1 MVVGSG
7 LLRRA
12 KAALCFSSSQTRVLE
27 AAAQNGELTL
37 HNFHVSDRSF
47 SLVQIPG
54 GSFRT
59 WHLNGPVGSQTRD
72 AYQLFSGSGKLLP
85 VSGSD
90 HAAKGGIGSS
100 FAVADPPSSK
110 SSIQM
115 GFCLEP
121 WYGNFYHWLIWCAPR
136 LLLLH
141 HTLGVTNFY
150 FPLGASRYPF
160 IVQTMTLLGLNSDAI
175 VEVPV
180 GFHEA
185 HTVAA
190 VQDFVPHYS
199 VYSLIAKC
207 AVDASPFGLEHNTV
221 RGYYLT
227 RGDDVSNP
235 RELANEDQ
243 IVEICRLQ
251 GLIALNPAS
260 LALAEQIRLFS
271 SVSLLVGIHGAALS
285 NMVWLPKGSHV
296 LEIIVDDA
304 QHFKT
309 LAAQLGH
316 SWIGIPSEV
325 SSVAHHQPRLSVN
338 PEFFK
343 LGVEMALSQL

>member
-1 MVVGSG
+1 
-7 LLRRA
+7 
-12 KAALCFSSSQTRVLE
+12 
-27 AAAQNGELTL
+27 
-37 HNFHVSDRSF
+37 
-47 SLVQIPG
+47 
-54 GSFRT
+54 
-59 WHLNGPVGSQTRD
+59 
-72 AYQLFSGSGKLLP
+72 
-85 VSGSD
+85 
-90 HAAKGGIGSS
+90 
-100 FAVADPPSSK
+100 
-110 SSIQM
+110 M

-141 HTLGVTNFY
+141 RTLGISNFY

-160 IVQTMTLLGLNSDAI
+160 IVQTMALLGLNSDAI

-180 GFHEA
+180 GSHQA
-185 HTVAA
+185 QTVVA
-190 VQDFVPHYS
+190 VQDFVPHSS

-260 LALAEQIRLFS
+260 LTLAEQIRLFS
-271 SVSLLVGIHGAALS
+271 ATSLLVGIHGAALS

-296 LEIIVDDA
+296 LEIMVDDA

-309 LAAQLGH
+309 LAAQVGH

-325 SSVAHHQPRLSVN
+325 SSVPDCLPRLSVN
-338 PEFFK
+338 PEIFK
-343 LGVEMALSQL
+343 LGIELALNQL